1 MKGENSAD
9 NRSFDV
15 VYSIGLNCAC
25 ARDLGRMGLRT
36 QSGPFDWN
44 WQVGFYER
52 FDMMVSRF
60 DSFIEKEDLYLFQDK
75 NPESGARCDSY
86 KNRRTGFLHS
96 HDFPAGIPLDESY
109 PEVREKYQRRIN
121 RMLSFLDN
129 PDKRVLLVWVGP
141 TPVDENNDTARV
153 AEFCQR
159 VIDCYGDHV
168 HFLLIEGNDDLTPG
182 KIEYKRLN
190 ENVELYTYH
199 SAPPYFSKKHRKD
212 ICRIMLNYDVPG
224 RDHRRRRN
232 YWGQIMVNILS
243 EPIPVKKWRVA
254 CRDGL
259 MSKLN
264 IKKF

>member
-1 MKGENSAD
+1 MKAETSRAD
-9 NRSFDV
+9 RTFDI
-15 VYSIGLNCAC
+15 VYSIGHACPC

-52 FDMMVSRF
+52 FDMMLSRF

-96 HDFPAGIPLDESY
+96 HDFIAGIPLEQSY
-109 PEVREKYQRRIN
+109 PQVREKYDRRIG
-121 RMLSFLDN
+121 RMLSYLD
-129 PDKRVLLVWVGP
+129 DRSKKVLLVWVGP
-141 TPVDENNDTARV
+141 TKIDENDDMAHVTAACARV
-153 AEFCQR
+153 IEQ
-159 VIDCYGDHV
+159 YGNHI
-168 HFLLIEGNDDLTPG
+168 HFLLIEGREEVESGKPLYKALNDHVDL
-182 KIEYKRLN
+182 YS
-190 ENVELYTYH
+190 YH

-212 ICRIMLNYDVPG
+212 ICRIMLKYRVPG
-224 RDHRRRRN
+224 MDERRRKNFR
-232 YWGQIMVNILS
+232 GQILVNVLTS
-243 EPIPVKKWRVA
+243 LIPVKKWRIA

-259 MSKLN
+259 MGWLN